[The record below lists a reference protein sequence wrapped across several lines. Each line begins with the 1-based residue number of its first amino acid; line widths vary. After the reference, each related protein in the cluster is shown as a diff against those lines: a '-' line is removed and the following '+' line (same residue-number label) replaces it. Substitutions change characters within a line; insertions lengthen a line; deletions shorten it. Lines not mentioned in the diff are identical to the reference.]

1 MKTVKCAI
9 YTRVSTD
16 NQAEKEFN
24 SCEAQEEKIRNF
36 VKSQNNWE
44 VFKVY
49 SDPGY
54 TGANIDRPALQ
65 ELLEDLKQGIIN
77 NVLVYKIDR
86 LTRSPKDFYQLIE
99 YFENYNVSF
108 ISITER
114 FDTSTPSGRL
124 LRNIMLTFAQFERE
138 LASERTRDKM
148 FERAKKGLWNG
159 GLVPFGYKKE
169 NKKLFVSSKE
179 AKIVRLIYET
189 YIETKSLAEVYE
201 KLKEQ
206 GVKDRKGKTFSKTAI
221 SYILRNTVYTGK
233 IRYDGKLYQGIHKPI
248 ITEDLFNLAQQIHKN
263 QEKKLRVYKD
273 FLFGGLINCKECGSK
288 MTPCYTNKR
297 WKGKLNRFYYYRCT
311 STFKREWNSCRTKQ
325 VNASRLEG
333 YILENLERIAMDRN
347 YIENLVFRL
356 NNEPHPGYRSGLE
369 LRESCSKKEPATL
382 QRMLKVLL
390 QSLSTRRGVSEIC

>member
-1 MKTVKCAI
+1 MKCAI

-44 VFKVY
+44 VVKVY

-54 TGANIDRPALQ
+54 TGANINRPALQ

-159 GLVPFGYKKE
+159 GLVPFGYRRE
-169 NKKLFVSSKE
+169 NKKLVPDEKE
-179 AKIVRLIYET
+179 SKIVQLIFKT
-189 YIETKSLAEVYE
+189 YLISGSIAKVYKTLKSKKFFNRSGKVFTKSNI
-201 KLKEQ
+201 
-206 GVKDRKGKTFSKTAI
+206 FN
-221 SYILRNTVYTGK
+221 ILRNIVYTGK
-233 IRYDGKLYQGIHKPI
+233 VKYSGKVYQGIHIPI
-248 ITEDLFNLAQQIHKN
+248 ISDLN
-263 QEKKLRVYKD
+263 
-273 FLFGGLINCKECGSK
+273 
-288 MTPCYTNKR
+288 
-297 WKGKLNRFYYYRCT
+297 
-311 STFKREWNSCRTKQ
+311 
-325 VNASRLEG
+325 
-333 YILENLERIAMDRN
+333 
-347 YIENLVFRL
+347 
-356 NNEPHPGYRSGLE
+356 
-369 LRESCSKKEPATL
+369 
-382 QRMLKVLL
+382 
-390 QSLSTRRGVSEIC
+390 